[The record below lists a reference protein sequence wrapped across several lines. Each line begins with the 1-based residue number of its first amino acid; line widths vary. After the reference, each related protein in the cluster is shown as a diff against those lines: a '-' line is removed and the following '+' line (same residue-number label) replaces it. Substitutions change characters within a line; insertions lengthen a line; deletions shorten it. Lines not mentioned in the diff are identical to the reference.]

1 VCDVAWIHRGIHVHR
16 GLHVL
21 DVIHPIL
28 VDRIARL
35 IR

>member
-1 VCDVAWIHRGIHVHR
+1 MCDVAWIHRGIHVHR